1 MSCKKPLKSKLVN
14 WVQLWAQE
22 YNANNVTGWSQ
33 QWLYGGKEINQI
45 STAQQTRKFS
55 STYYKCVEFCPSDSL
70 KGWCCHPFSPQG
82 IFQNNTAIDAICE
95 KNMKETMFNCPW
107 GIKDIL
113 QSSGGIFFPG
123 NPKMVQHIMDEQAKI
138 WFQQQNLCG
147 KGLGFF
153 FPTPQCFPIQCIPG
167 LAVIMGTQHG
177 HGIEGA
183 AMGHLEWLWGTQC
196 AHGAFKFVIRI
207 YG

>member
-55 STYYKCVEFCPSDSL
+55 STYKCVEFCPSDSL

-113 QSSGGIFFPG
+113 KSSGGMSFPG
-123 NPKMVQHIMDEQAKI
+123 NPEMVQHIMDEQAKI
-138 WFQQQNLCG
+138 WFQQENLCG

-153 FPTPQCFPIQCIPG
+153 SHPTMLSYTVYPWSGCD
-167 LAVIMGTQHG
+167 HG
-177 HGIEGA
+177 HSTWSWDRGCCHGSLGMVVGHPVCPWGIQIC
-183 AMGHLEWLWGTQC
+183 H
-196 AHGAFKFVIRI
+196 
-207 YG
+207 